1 MQNKFYACFSKI
13 NIFLQNSTNES
24 RKNPRGEPLFGTSPA
39 GARNVPPEFL
49 NSGGI
54 QNIRILRQS
63 ILNRLPFS
71 ISRRKGSETMAKL
84 DELKQKLTAK
94 QIQAAYL
101 LVENELME
109 SNNEEKRTQD
119 EMANELGINRTTLWE
134 WRTKNQDFIAF
145 KSEVADSFLAEKR
158 EQVYSKLMQLI
169 LGPQPSVKAMQLY
182 MQRFG
187 LLTDK
192 KVIEGDL
199 GNATRT
205 NAEIEEQLEKLKKLT
220 GE

>member
-1 MQNKFYACFSKI
+1 
-13 NIFLQNSTNES
+13 
-24 RKNPRGEPLFGTSPA
+24 
-39 GARNVPPEFL
+39 
-49 NSGGI
+49 
-54 QNIRILRQS
+54 
-63 ILNRLPFS
+63 
-71 ISRRKGSETMAKL
+71 MAKL

-109 SNNEEKRTQD
+109 SNNEEKRTQ
-119 EMANELGINRTTLWE
+119 EELAQELGVNRTTLWE

-145 KSEVADSFLAEKR
+145 KSEIADSFLAEKR
-158 EQVYSKLMQLI
+158 EQVYGKLMQLI

-192 KVIEGDL
+192 KVIEGEL

-205 NAEIEEQLEKLKKLT
+205 NAEIEDQLKKLNQML
-220 GE
+220 EK

>member
-1 MQNKFYACFSKI
+1 
-13 NIFLQNSTNES
+13 
-24 RKNPRGEPLFGTSPA
+24 
-39 GARNVPPEFL
+39 
-49 NSGGI
+49 
-54 QNIRILRQS
+54 
-63 ILNRLPFS
+63 
-71 ISRRKGSETMAKL
+71 MAKL

-119 EMANELGINRTTLWE
+119 EITNELGINRTTLWE

-169 LGPQPSVKAMQLY
+169 LGVPQPSVKAMQLY

-205 NAEIEEQLEKLKKLT
+205 NAEIEEQLQKLKKLT

>member
-1 MQNKFYACFSKI
+1 
-13 NIFLQNSTNES
+13 
-24 RKNPRGEPLFGTSPA
+24 
-39 GARNVPPEFL
+39 
-49 NSGGI
+49 
-54 QNIRILRQS
+54 
-63 ILNRLPFS
+63 
-71 ISRRKGSETMAKL
+71 MAKL

-158 EQVYSKLMQLI
+158 EQVY
-169 LGPQPSVKAMQLY
+169 
-182 MQRFG
+182 
-187 LLTDK
+187 
-192 KVIEGDL
+192 
-199 GNATRT
+199 
-205 NAEIEEQLEKLKKLT
+205 
-220 GE
+220 

>member
-1 MQNKFYACFSKI
+1 
-13 NIFLQNSTNES
+13 
-24 RKNPRGEPLFGTSPA
+24 
-39 GARNVPPEFL
+39 
-49 NSGGI
+49 
-54 QNIRILRQS
+54 
-63 ILNRLPFS
+63 
-71 ISRRKGSETMAKL
+71 MAKL

-134 WRTKNQDFIAF
+134 WRTKSQDFIAF

-158 EQVYSKLMQLI
+158 EQVYSKLMHLI

-192 KVIEGDL
+192 KVIEGNL

-205 NAEIEEQLEKLKKLT
+205 NAEIEEQLQKLKKLT

>member
-1 MQNKFYACFSKI
+1 
-13 NIFLQNSTNES
+13 
-24 RKNPRGEPLFGTSPA
+24 
-39 GARNVPPEFL
+39 
-49 NSGGI
+49 
-54 QNIRILRQS
+54 
-63 ILNRLPFS
+63 
-71 ISRRKGSETMAKL
+71 MAKL

-169 LGPQPSVKAMQLY
+169 LGAQPSVKAMQLY

-205 NAEIEEQLEKLKKLT
+205 NAEIEEQLQKLKKLT

>member
-1 MQNKFYACFSKI
+1 M
-13 NIFLQNSTNES
+13 
-24 RKNPRGEPLFGTSPA
+24 
-39 GARNVPPEFL
+39 
-49 NSGGI
+49 
-54 QNIRILRQS
+54 
-63 ILNRLPFS
+63 PFS
-71 ISRRKGSETMAKL
+71 ISRRKGSKMMAKL

-205 NAEIEEQLEKLKKLT
+205 NAEIEEQLQKLKKLT